1 MGDVH
6 DCGCCTREWLDRAV
20 RCFQEIAGVLHDGR
34 PEHIAAALSQCP
46 APRSPLEAVVLR
58 CFAYDAI
65 ASAVA
70 AAAEKTPDASCVAAL
85 AAVTRLRTAPTL
97 RDVSIIL
104 QETVA
109 ARTPDGAERT
119 LVLLVKR
126 FVEQQCDGRITVR
139 RVAHTF
145 GVSLRLLNDE
155 FRSTEGMALKT
166 YIRHVRVTRG
176 LRLIAQGM
184 KIEAAALMVGYRSKK
199 DFYRAVRV
207 ETGVTPGSLR
217 PPVSAR

>member
-1 MGDVH
+1 MGDLRDG
-6 DCGCCTREWLDRAV
+6 DCGKGEWLDRVAC
-20 RCFQEIAGVLHDGR
+20 CFQEIAGVLHDGC
-34 PEHIAAALSQCP
+34 PEHIAMALSQCP

-65 ASAVA
+65 AAGLTFADGTLEASSA
-70 AAAEKTPDASCVAAL
+70 AAMT
-85 AAVTRLRTAPTL
+85 AVTRLRTAHTL
-97 RDVSIIL
+97 GDVSSVL
-104 QETVA
+104 QDTVA
-109 ARTPDGAERT
+109 AHVPGGTERP

-126 FVEQQCDGRITVR
+126 YVEQRCDERIMVR
-139 RVAHTF
+139 HVAHAF

-155 FRSTEGMALKT
+155 FRSREGVGLKA

-176 LRLIAQGM
+176 LRLTAHGM
-184 KIEAAALMVGYRSKK
+184 KIEAAALIVGYRSKK

-217 PPVSAR
+217 PAVSGR